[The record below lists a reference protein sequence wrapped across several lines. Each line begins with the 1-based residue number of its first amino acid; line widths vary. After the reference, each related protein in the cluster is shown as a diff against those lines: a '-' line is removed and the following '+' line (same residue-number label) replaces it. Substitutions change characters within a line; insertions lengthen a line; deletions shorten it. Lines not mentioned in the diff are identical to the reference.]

1 MAEEP
6 LENKPEATPE
16 PTKLIDAVSGA
27 PGGGKKRA
35 AIIIFL
41 LIVSGLVLGTSWWI
55 MAKIDISTDD
65 AFIDGHVF
73 QISAR
78 EAGHVSAVY
87 VNDNQYVRKGEL
99 LISLDQSD
107 FKTQVQN
114 SAAAVKQAENDIA
127 SNYAKLDS
135 ANAQVTLVKS
145 QLELAENNL
154 ERGAALFK
162 RGIISKQD
170 LDTLTTNRNVAK
182 AQLRDAQE
190 NVRKAKADIGL
201 MVKGGED
208 ATVAQKKAEL
218 DQAKLNLSYTEV
230 RAPADGYITRK
241 SVEPGNNL
249 SPGQPLMALVSLGDI
264 WVTAN
269 YKESQLTHVR
279 PGEKVEFTVDAF
291 PGRVFRGKVDS
302 IMAGTGA
309 AFSLLPPENATGN
322 YVKVVQRIPVK
333 IVIDQSSDPRHL
345 LRVGMSVVPT
355 IHTGQTFKDVL
366 TSLNP
371 FN

>member
-1 MAEEP
+1 MEEQP
-6 LENKPEATPE
+6 KENKPETTPE
-16 PTKLIDAVSGA
+16 QPKLLEAVSGA

-41 LIVSGLVLGTSWWI
+41 LIASGLVLGASWWV
-55 MAKIDISTDD
+55 MARIDISTDD
-65 AFIDGHVF
+65 AFIDGHVY

-78 EAGHVSAVY
+78 ESGHVSEVY
-87 VNDNQYVRKGEL
+87 VDDNQFVHKGEL
-99 LISLDQSD
+99 LLSLDQSD
-107 FKTQVQN
+107 FKTQIQN
-114 SAAAVKQAENDIA
+114 TAAAVKQAENDIA

-135 ANAQVTLVKS
+135 ANANVALVKS

-154 ERGAALFK
+154 ERGAELYK

-170 LDTLTTNRNVAK
+170 LDTLTTNRDVAR
-182 AQLRDAQE
+182 AQLNDALE

-201 MVKGGED
+201 MVRGGKD
-208 ATVAQKKAEL
+208 ATVTQKQAEL
-218 DQAKLNLSYTEV
+218 EQAKLNLSYTEV

-269 YKESQLTHVR
+269 YKESQLTHVHA
-279 PGEKVEFTVDAF
+279 GESVEFKVDAY
-291 PGRVFRGKVDS
+291 PDRIFRGKVDS

-333 IVIDQSSDPRHL
+333 IVIDPKSDPRHQ

-355 IHTGQTFKDVL
+355 IHTGQTVKGVLKSLIMFK
-366 TSLNP
+366 
-371 FN
+371 

>member
-6 LENKPEATPE
+6 LENKPEAAPE
-16 PTKLIDAVSGA
+16 PPKLLDAMSGA

-35 AIIIFL
+35 AVIIFL
-41 LIVSGLVLGTSWWI
+41 LIVSGLVLGASWWI
-55 MAKIDISTDD
+55 MSRIDISTDD
-65 AFIDGHVF
+65 AFVDGHVY

-78 EAGHVSAVY
+78 EPGHVSAVY
-87 VNDNQYVRKGEL
+87 VNDNQFVHKGEL

-114 SAAAVKQAENDIA
+114 TAAAVKQAENDIA

-135 ANAQVTLVKS
+135 ANANVALVKS
-145 QLELAENNL
+145 RLELAERDL
-154 ERGAALFK
+154 ARGAELFK
-162 RGIISKQD
+162 RGIVAKQD
-170 LDTLTTNRNVAK
+170 LDTLSTNRDVAQ
-182 AQLRDAQE
+182 AQLRDALE

-201 MVKGGED
+201 MVAGGKD

-279 PGEKVEFTVDAF
+279 SGEPVEFEVDAY
-291 PGRVFRGKVDS
+291 PGRVFRGRVDS

-333 IVIDQSSDPRHL
+333 IIIDPSTDPRHQ

-355 IHTGQTFKDVL
+355 IHTGQTFRDVL
-366 TSLNP
+366 KGLFK

>member
-1 MAEEP
+1 MPEEL

-16 PTKLIDAVSGA
+16 PTRLIDAVSGA

-41 LIVSGLVLGTSWWI
+41 LIVSGLVLGASWWI

-78 EAGHVSAVY
+78 EAGHVSQVY

-135 ANAQVTLVKS
+135 ANANVSLMKS
-145 QLELAENNL
+145 KLELAENNL
-154 ERGAALFK
+154 KRGAELFK

-170 LDTLTTNRNVAK
+170 LDTLTNDRNVGQ
-182 AQLRDAQE
+182 AQLRDAIE

-201 MVKGGED
+201 MVEGGNA
-208 ATVAQKKAEL
+208 ATVAQKKAALE
-218 DQAKLNLSYTEV
+218 QAKLNLSYTEV

-269 YKESQLTHVR
+269 YKESQLNHVHA
-279 PGEKVEFTVDAF
+279 GEKAEFTVDAY
-291 PGRVFRGKVDS
+291 PGRVFLGKVDS

-333 IVIDQSSDPRHL
+333 IVIDPSSDPRHQ

-355 IHTGQTFKDVL
+355 IHTGQSITGVLKDVV
-366 TSLNP
+366 S